1 MQWNISFDICA
12 FLILALFCGYTLIM
26 KRFKSRLNR
35 IYDSMCI
42 VVLGSVVLDVLAV
55 FFVEY
60 IDVVTPYAVYAVKML
75 YMLLINTLAVGLY
88 WYVLEL
94 VGAKK
99 LATVWNCL
107 NMVPFALDAFLILST
122 PWLKL
127 SIYIDEN
134 NVYHYGP
141 YAQSLYVLSGYYI
154 VLSLMYIVRN
164 RKKISKQSRF
174 AFSLFCLQRWRF
186 RQCGLSFCWSELLA
200 RQV

>member
-35 IYDSMCI
+35 IYDAMCI

-60 IDVVTPYAVYAVKML
+60 IDVVTPYAVYAAKML

-99 LATVWNCL
+99 LPTVSL
-107 NMVPFALDAFLILST
+107 LSS
-122 PWLKL
+122 
-127 SIYIDEN
+127 SIWTVVKAKPSAY
-134 NVYHYGP
+134 
-141 YAQSLYVLSGYYI
+141 S
-154 VLSLMYIVRN
+154 
-164 RKKISKQSRF
+164 
-174 AFSLFCLQRWRF
+174 
-186 RQCGLSFCWSELLA
+186 
-200 RQV
+200 